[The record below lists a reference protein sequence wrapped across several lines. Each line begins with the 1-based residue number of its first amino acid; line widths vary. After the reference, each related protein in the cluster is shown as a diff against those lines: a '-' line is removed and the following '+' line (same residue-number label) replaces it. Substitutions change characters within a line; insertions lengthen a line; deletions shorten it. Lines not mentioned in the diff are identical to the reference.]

1 MRRIEGFSKYAFY
14 MKTGKIIDIETEKA
28 VEPGLSGFYLL
39 EADKRGNV
47 QIHENEIPGLVDKQE
62 ITMRE
67 LRFHML
73 ENGMGAKPVEVKD
86 EVTVEPEPEPVKEK
100 PKAKAKPKKEE
111 GKYTLKQA
119 VEKCRT
125 FAALEEIVESN
136 KIKLSFRGKKLT
148 LDDIPLFRDQKKAV
162 LRALK
167 GQVCY

>member
-1 MRRIEGFSKYAFY
+1 MRRIEGFSRYAFY
-14 MKTGKIIDIETEKA
+14 MKTGRIIDIETEKP

-47 QIHENEIPGLVDKQE
+47 QIHENEIPGLVSKQE

-73 ENGMGAKPVEVKD
+73 ENGMGVPEAKV
-86 EVTVEPEPEPVKEK
+86 EVTVEPAPEPEPEPVKEE
-100 PKAKAKPKKEE
+100 PKAKPKKKE
-111 GKYTLKQA
+111 GKFSLKES

-125 FAALEEIVESN
+125 FGALEEIVESN

-148 LDDIPLFRDQKKAV
+148 LADIPLFRDQKKAV

-167 GQVCY
+167 K